1 MNTYTKEDLK
11 KAVVQGD
18 SERTKKL
25 LKCGIS
31 PNVTDEKGVHCL
43 HLAWRRDHT
52 EIADL
57 SFQYETNA
65 GGREIGEKE
74 SLLSIVLNNNPL
86 RKSHLEIIKLLI
98 QYGVTPDTAEDVD
111 IGWSLRNYLLEDD
124 NAPSSKESEP
134 SLSELIEENIY
145 ADDPKLNDEELLEL
159 LELLLQCGFG
169 KNTNLL
175 DLFVC
180 GLFFDTNSINYGCEP
195 RCTSILL
202 KHGVTP
208 NMTDENGTT
217 AFMHSAQFP
226 FSGEI
231 ADLLLE
237 KEPNLLPEDKN
248 DKTTLMYASEGT
260 NMGIALKLLQ
270 RGVPVNAVDGLGK
283 TALIYLLQSDFY
295 DEGCDDEGFQLLN
308 ALLENGA
315 DPNIKDKEQ
324 KTALMY
330 AVEHNYKKAEEIL
343 NNKIKTIEIS

>member
-1 MNTYTKEDLK
+1 M
-11 KAVVQGD
+11 
-18 SERTKKL
+18 
-25 LKCGIS
+25 KCGIS

-175 DLFVC
+175 DFLC
-180 GLFFDTNSINYGCEP
+180 AAYS
-195 RCTSILL
+195 SILIVSIMDVSL
-202 KHGVTP
+202 VV
-208 NMTDENGTT
+208 
-217 AFMHSAQFP
+217 Q
-226 FSGEI
+226 
-231 ADLLLE
+231 
-237 KEPNLLPEDKN
+237 
-248 DKTTLMYASEGT
+248 AS
-260 NMGIALKLLQ
+260 
-270 RGVPVNAVDGLGK
+270 
-283 TALIYLLQSDFY
+283 F
-295 DEGCDDEGFQLLN
+295 
-308 ALLENGA
+308 
-315 DPNIKDKEQ
+315 
-324 KTALMY
+324 
-330 AVEHNYKKAEEIL
+330 
-343 NNKIKTIEIS
+343 

>member
-175 DLFVC
+175 DFFVC
-180 GLFFDTNSINYGCEP
+180 SLFFDTNSINYGCEP
-195 RCTSILL
+195 RCTSIL
-202 KHGVTP
+202 
-208 NMTDENGTT
+208 
-217 AFMHSAQFP
+217 
-226 FSGEI
+226 
-231 ADLLLE
+231 
-237 KEPNLLPEDKN
+237 
-248 DKTTLMYASEGT
+248 
-260 NMGIALKLLQ
+260 
-270 RGVPVNAVDGLGK
+270 
-283 TALIYLLQSDFY
+283 
-295 DEGCDDEGFQLLN
+295 
-308 ALLENGA
+308 
-315 DPNIKDKEQ
+315 
-324 KTALMY
+324 
-330 AVEHNYKKAEEIL
+330 
-343 NNKIKTIEIS
+343 

>member
-43 HLAWRRDHT
+43 HLAWRRDLT

-169 KNTNLL
+169 KNTDLL
-175 DLFVC
+175 DLFVN

-237 KEPNLLPEDKN
+237 KEPNLLPKDKN

-260 NMGIALKLLQ
+260 NM
-270 RGVPVNAVDGLGK
+270 
-283 TALIYLLQSDFY
+283 
-295 DEGCDDEGFQLLN
+295 
-308 ALLENGA
+308 
-315 DPNIKDKEQ
+315 
-324 KTALMY
+324 
-330 AVEHNYKKAEEIL
+330 
-343 NNKIKTIEIS
+343 